1 MKSIRIREAKPDDAG
16 AIAGVHVASW
26 RTTYP
31 GIVPDAYLAG
41 IDVREREGRWRSIL
55 DSASQTFTLV
65 AETEVGELVG
75 FAGGGRERSG
85 DKVYRGELQALY
97 LLESYQRRGIG
108 QQLFEAV
115 TARLDEAGMVS
126 MMVWVA
132 SENAPARRFYEKLG
146 VELVCDQDIA
156 IGGESLSEVA
166 YGWRDVS

>member
-31 GIVPDAYLAG
+31 GIVPDAYLAVSMFESEKA
-41 IDVREREGRWRSIL
+41 VRGPSSTPPARHSHSLQRPRWASSLDSREGGVSAPATRSTEGSCRPCICSKAISGRRRP
-55 DSASQTFTLV
+55 SAI
-65 AETEVGELVG
+65 
-75 FAGGGRERSG
+75 RSG
-85 DKVYRGELQALY
+85 NGRLVE
-97 LLESYQRRGIG
+97 EGIASV
-108 QQLFEAV
+108 L
-115 TARLDEAGMVS
+115 
-126 MMVWVA
+126 VWVLT
-132 SENAPARRFYEKLG
+132 ENAQARRFYEKLG